1 VHIRGRL
8 AHLGGGSG
16 ISSLAR
22 VTRDVLGWR
31 RGSSPGRL
39 RILCAAFLAALAS
52 GAALAGPDFKRWT
65 EDLWP
70 EAQAQGVS
78 RTTFDIAFREVT
90 PDLTL
95 PDLIL
100 PGQTKP
106 AGRDQPEFSKTPVQY
121 LDPAQIT
128 RLAAQGGQLLTQNA
142 QTLARIEREIGVSRH
157 IVLAIW
163 GRETA
168 FGAHKSPHYA
178 IRALAT
184 QAYLGRRKDLFR
196 TELLHAL
203 KMLEDRVITPAAM
216 KSSWAG
222 AMGLTQFMP
231 SEFYTTA
238 VDLDGDGRKDIWQ
251 SLPDALGSAAM
262 QLKQKGW
269 VTGQP
274 WAYEVKL
281 PDGANCLLEGI
292 PQGRP
297 VRDWVKMGVAHID
310 GKPIDAGRMQDQAC
324 LIMPAGLRGP
334 VFLAFENYLVI
345 KRYNMSDLYVLFVGH
360 LADRI
365 AGGGEFRTPW
375 ASIKQLSNR
384 DIEEIQERLKK
395 LGHDIE
401 KVDGRAGMN
410 TRNQIGAYQKASRMP
425 IDCWPSET
433 VLNALRKV
441 AAR

>member
-1 VHIRGRL
+1 L

-31 RGSSPGRL
+31 RRGNSPVRL
-39 RILCAAFLAALAS
+39 RVLCSVFLAALAS

-78 RTTFDIAFREVT
+78 RTTFDAAFRDVT
-90 PDLTL
+90 PDLSL
-95 PDLIL
+95 PDLVL

-168 FGAHKSPHYA
+168 FGSHKSPHYA

-238 VDLDGDGRKDIWQ
+238 VDMDGDGRKDIWQ

-281 PDGANCLLEGI
+281 PEGANCLLEGI

-297 VRDWVKMGVAHID
+297 VRDWVKMGVARMD
-310 GKPIDAGRMQDQAC
+310 GKPIEAARMQDQAF

-384 DIEEIQERLKK
+384 DIEEIQEHLRK

-433 VLNALRKV
+433 VLAALRKV
-441 AAR
+441 GAR

>member
-1 VHIRGRL
+1 MSARG
-8 AHLGGGSG
+8 AG
-16 ISSLAR
+16 IAR
-22 VTRDVLGWR
+22 CLVIALCVTF
-31 RGSSPGRL
+31 
-39 RILCAAFLAALAS
+39 CAAFICGNAHADPA
-52 GAALAGPDFKRWT
+52 FTRWV
-65 EDLWP
+65 EDLWSD
-70 EAQAQGVS
+70 ARTQGVS
-78 RTTFDIAFREVT
+78 RSTFDTAFRDVT
-90 PDLTL
+90 PDLSL

-100 PGQTKP
+100 PGQTRP

-121 LDPAQIT
+121 IDPAQLA
-128 RLAAQGGQLLTQNA
+128 RLASQGGQLLAQNA
-142 QTLARIEREIGVSRH
+142 QLLARIEREIGVSRH
-157 IVLAIW
+157 VVLAIW

-168 FGAHKSPHYA
+168 FGSHKSPHYA

-184 QAYLGRRKDLFR
+184 QAYLGRRKDMFR

-203 KMLEDRVITPAAM
+203 KMLEDRVIAPAAM

-231 SEFYTTA
+231 SEYYTTA
-238 VDLDGDGRKDIWQ
+238 VDMDGDGRKDIWQ
-251 SLPDALGSAAM
+251 SLPDALASAAM

-269 VTGQP
+269 VAGQP
-274 WAYEVKL
+274 WGYEVKL
-281 PDGANCLLEGI
+281 PEGANCLLEGI

-297 VRDWVKMGVAHID
+297 VRDWVQMGVARSD
-310 GKPIDAGRMQDQAC
+310 GKPIDAGRMQDQAF

-365 AGGGEFRTPW
+365 AGGGDFRTPW

-395 LGHDIE
+395 LGHDID

-425 IDCWPSET
+425 IDCWPSEA

>member
-1 VHIRGRL
+1 
-8 AHLGGGSG
+8 LGGGSG
-16 ISSLAR
+16 ISALAR
-22 VTRDVLGWR
+22 VTRDAFGRRRCQSCVRLG
-31 RGSSPGRL
+31 
-39 RILCAAFLAALAS
+39 ILCAVLLAVLAS
-52 GAALAGPDFKRWT
+52 GRAQADPAFKRWT
-65 EDLWP
+65 EELWP
-70 EAQAQGVS
+70 EAQTHGVA
-78 RTTFDIAFREVT
+78 RTTFDAAFRDVT

-100 PGQTKP
+100 PGQTRP

-128 RLAAQGGQLLTQNA
+128 RLAVQGGQLLTQNA

-168 FGAHKSPHYA
+168 FGSHKSPHYA

-203 KMLEDRVITPAAM
+203 KMLEDRVIAPAAM

-281 PDGANCLLEGI
+281 PEGANCLLEGI

-297 VRDWVKMGVAHID
+297 VRDWVKMGVARID
-310 GKPIDAGRMQDQAC
+310 GKPIDAGRMQDQAF

-365 AGGGEFRTPW
+365 AGGGDFRTPW

-433 VLNALRKV
+433 VLDALRKV